1 MDMALGVRK
10 DTKMNIFGVPYPKL
24 RGGPQ
29 KFAFSF
35 VKIGRA
41 LKSPIGWYFG
51 GERTGIWVWEF
62 SEMRVI
68 FSGIWIKK
76 KEGTEFIRQMV
87 LPFLSPTSVCL

>member
-35 VKIGRA
+35 VKIVSPK
-41 LKSPIGWYFG
+41 KSNWLVFWWRENWDLGL
-51 GERTGIWVWEF
+51 GIF
-62 SEMRVI
+62 RD
-68 FSGIWIKK
+68 
-76 KEGTEFIRQMV
+76 EGDILRD
-87 LPFLSPTSVCL
+87 LD